1 MAPGSPGC
9 CLKSLP
15 LGSSRL
21 NVREFLKYPKAF
33 RASLKVEQMISIMQ
47 VTLKTKMERL
57 LCDNRGWEIIL
68 FVFVNQMETNVSSF
82 MG

>member
-1 MAPGSPGC
+1 MALGSLGC

-33 RASLKVEQMISIMQ
+33 RASLKVERMISIIPGNP
-47 VTLKTKMERL
+47 E
-57 LCDNRGWEIIL
+57 D
-68 FVFVNQMETNVSSF
+68 
-82 MG
+82 